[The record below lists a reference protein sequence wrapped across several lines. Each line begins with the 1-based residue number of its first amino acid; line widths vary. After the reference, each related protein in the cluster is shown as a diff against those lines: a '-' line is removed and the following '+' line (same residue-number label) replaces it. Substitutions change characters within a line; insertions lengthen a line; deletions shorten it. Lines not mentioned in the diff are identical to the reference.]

1 MSRRGMKTY
10 VRKLCACAS
19 CLYCGGNWG
28 FCNKVPSSW
37 AITKGHHHLYIE
49 CGPMLLTADSASG
62 VCSCLFLYKA
72 EEILIAA
79 LFDTYSTLMVGSRR
93 TDDCGEPDK
102 PNSLWQAY
110 ILILHSFW
118 LFFYYFGF
126 FFFFFPW
133 GSAHPY
139 QSFVLCAAWCF
150 SVTCAHVL
158 VLSSSLVI
166 WWDCCSASVGLST
179 GECIFWL
186 TCCWSVFLSR
196 KEQCFEI
203 SFMPIVLGL
212 LTVFQE
218 QTGLIINAFLYKL
231 P

>member
-1 MSRRGMKTY
+1 
-10 VRKLCACAS
+10 
-19 CLYCGGNWG
+19 
-28 FCNKVPSSW
+28 
-37 AITKGHHHLYIE
+37 
-49 CGPMLLTADSASG
+49 
-62 VCSCLFLYKA
+62 
-72 EEILIAA
+72 
-79 LFDTYSTLMVGSRR
+79 MVGSHR

-102 PNSLWQAY
+102 PDSLWQAY

-126 FFFFFPW
+126 IFFFFPW
-133 GSAHPY
+133 GSAYPY

-166 WWDCCSASVGLST
+166 WWDCCSASVEWRMHL
-179 GECIFWL
+179 L
-186 TCCWSVFLSR
+186 TDLLLICPVFFVVLLCSFMPHRFLCCPVCYFEKLSR